1 MRRRCPCT
9 GPRRGTLPMVFA
21 VHRRLF
27 AVIALLA
34 CCVPAAAEP
43 PQRIASLN
51 LCTDQMLMLLVEPS
65 RIASVSFLAQR
76 ADSSVMYREAAA
88 LKANYGRAEE
98 VFVLHPDLVLAG
110 TFTARA
116 TVSIL
121 ERLGK
126 RVELFE
132 PATTFDDIRAQLLR
146 MGDLVE
152 ERAKAEA
159 LVAAFDEQVRLLER
173 PQHRPL
179 AAFYFANSYTSGRGT
194 LPSSVLEAAGLR
206 NLGAELGLE
215 QTAALPLE
223 VLVTSRPDLVVK
235 GRTYDRPALA
245 QEIFVHPALAYLD
258 ARSEEAVL
266 PDTYMVC
273 GTPHVL
279 RAVQRLADIRR
290 QLGSPAPRPVATRGS
305 GSATTVR

>member
-1 MRRRCPCT
+1 MLTAP
-9 GPRRGTLPMVFA
+9 
-21 VHRRLF
+21 HRRIL
-27 AVIALLA
+27 AMIILLVGCTPALA
-34 CCVPAAAEP
+34 GA
-43 PQRIASLN
+43 PQRIVSLN

-65 RIASVSFLAQR
+65 RIASVSFLAR
-76 ADSSVMYREAAA
+76 EADSSVMYREAAA
-88 LKANYGRAEE
+88 LKPNYGGAEE

-110 TFTARA
+110 TYTARA

-121 ERLGK
+121 QRLGK
-126 RVELFE
+126 RVALFE
-132 PATTFDDIRAQLLR
+132 PATTFGDIRAQLLR
-146 MGDLVE
+146 MGDLVG

-159 LVAAFDEQVRLLER
+159 MVAAFDEDVRRLET
-173 PQHRPL
+173 PELRPL

-223 VLVTSRPDLVVK
+223 VLVTAKPDLVVK
-235 GRTYDRPALA
+235 GRTYSRPALA
-245 QEIFVHPALAYLD
+245 QEIFAHPALAYLD

-273 GTPHVL
+273 GTPHVM
-279 RAVQRLADIRR
+279 RAVERLAEIRR
-290 QLGSPAPRPVATRGS
+290 QIGRPVPRPLATRGD
-305 GSATTVR
+305 GLATTVR

>member
-1 MRRRCPCT
+1 
-9 GPRRGTLPMVFA
+9 MVFA

-27 AVIALLA
+27 AMIALFVS
-34 CCVPAAAEP
+34 CTSAAAEP
-43 PQRIASLN
+43 PQRIVSLN

-65 RIASVSFLAQR
+65 RIASVSFLAQE
-76 ADSSVMYREAAA
+76 ADSSVMYREAAG
-88 LKANYGRAEE
+88 LKPNYGRAEE

-110 TFTARA
+110 TYTARA

-132 PATTFDDIRAQLLR
+132 PATTFADIRAQLLR

-152 ERAKAEA
+152 ERSKAEA
-159 LVAAFDEQVRLLER
+159 LIAAFDAQVRQLET

-194 LPSSVLEAAGLR
+194 LPNSVLEAAGLR

-223 VLVTSRPDLVVK
+223 VLVTAKPDLVVK
-235 GRTYDRPALA
+235 GRTYSRPALA

-290 QLGSPAPRPVATRGS
+290 KIGRPVPRPVAARGD
-305 GSATTVR
+305 GVATTVR

>member
-1 MRRRCPCT
+1 M
-9 GPRRGTLPMVFA
+9 
-21 VHRRLF
+21 LF
-27 AVIALLA
+27 AAHRPLFAFIAFLA
-34 CCVPAAAEP
+34 SWCTAAAEP
-43 PQRIASLN
+43 PQRIVSLN
-51 LCTDQMLMLLVEPS
+51 LCTDQMLMMLVDPS
-65 RIASVSFLAQR
+65 RIASVSFLAQD
-76 ADSSVMYREAAA
+76 AESSVMYREAAA
-88 LKANYGRAEE
+88 LKPNYGRAEE

-110 TFTARA
+110 TYTARA

-132 PATTFDDIRAQLLR
+132 PATTFADIRAQLLR
-146 MGDLVE
+146 LGDLVE

-159 LVAAFDEQVRLLER
+159 LVAAFDDQVRQLDK
-173 PQHRPL
+173 PQKPPL

-223 VLVTSRPDLVVK
+223 VLITSKPDLVVK
-235 GRTYDRPALA
+235 GRTYSRPALA

-273 GTPHVL
+273 GTPHVM

-290 QLGSPAPRPVATRGS
+290 QISQPAAGPVATRG
-305 GSATTVR
+305 GRNPTTVR

>member
-1 MRRRCPCT
+1 MR
-9 GPRRGTLPMVFA
+9 FA
-21 VHRRLF
+21 VHRW
-27 AVIALLA
+27 LLA
-34 CCVPAAAEP
+34 MLAFLASWGTAAAEP
-43 PQRIASLN
+43 PQRIVSLN
-51 LCTDQMLMLLVEPS
+51 LCTDQMLMLLVDPS
-65 RIASVSFLAQR
+65 RIASVSFLAQD

-88 LKANYGRAEE
+88 LKPNYGRAEE

-110 TFTARA
+110 TYTARA

-126 RVELFE
+126 RVEVFE
-132 PATTFDDIRAQLLR
+132 PATTFADIRAQLLR
-146 MGDLVE
+146 LGDLVE

-159 LVAAFDEQVRLLER
+159 LVAAFDDQVRQLDK
-173 PQHRPL
+173 PQKPPL

-223 VLVTSRPDLVVK
+223 VLIMSKPDLVVK
-235 GRTYDRPALA
+235 GRTYSRPALA
-245 QEIFVHPALAYLD
+245 QEIFAHPALAYLD

-290 QLGSPAPRPVATRGS
+290 QISRPVPRPVATRGDS
-305 GSATTVR
+305 NPTTVR

>member
-1 MRRRCPCT
+1 
-9 GPRRGTLPMVFA
+9 MVFA
-21 VHRRLF
+21 VHRWFL
-27 AVIALLA
+27 AVISFLVFCA
-34 CCVPAAAEP
+34 PAAAEP
-43 PQRIASLN
+43 PQRIVSLN

-65 RIASVSFLAQR
+65 RIASVSFLAQQ

-88 LKANYGRAEE
+88 LKPNYGRAEE

-110 TFTARA
+110 TYTARA

-126 RVELFE
+126 RVEQFE
-132 PATTFDDIRAQLLR
+132 PATTFDDIRSQILR
-146 MGDLVE
+146 LGQLVE
-152 ERAKAEA
+152 EPAKAEA
-159 LVAAFDEQVRLLER
+159 LVAAFDEQVRQLEK

-179 AAFYFANSYTSGRGT
+179 AAFYFSNSYTSGGGT
-194 LPSSVLEAAGLR
+194 LPNTILEAAGLR

-223 VLVTSRPDLVVK
+223 VLVTAKPDLVIK
-235 GRTYDRPALA
+235 GRTYSQPALA

-258 ARSEEAVL
+258 ARSEQAVL

-279 RAVQRLADIRR
+279 RAVERLADIRR
-290 QLGSPAPRPVATRGS
+290 QLGGPARRPIATRGN
-305 GSATTVR
+305 GHATIVR